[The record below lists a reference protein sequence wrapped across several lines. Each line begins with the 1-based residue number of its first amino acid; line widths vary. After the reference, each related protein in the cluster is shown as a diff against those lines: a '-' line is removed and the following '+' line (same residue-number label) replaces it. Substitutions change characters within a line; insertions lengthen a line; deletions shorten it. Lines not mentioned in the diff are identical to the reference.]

1 MPVGGAE
8 WYKEQPSNRN
18 FLNPIGYLLK
28 LEKFEGVDFF
38 CQGANVPD
46 ISMPSIEVGS
56 PFRSLPIVP
65 GGGVSFGDF
74 SVRFIVDEDLKNYYS
89 IHSWMRDNGNA
100 DQMARTTPEKDI
112 YTDGQLHIVTSQ
124 YNPAFVV
131 EFRSLFP
138 VSLTNLQFDATISDV
153 EYITAEVTFKH
164 QQFFIRDKSMLS
176 LIHI

>member
-1 MPVGGAE
+1 MSAE

-28 LEKFEGVDFF
+28 LEKFDGVDFF

-46 ISMPSIEVGS
+46 VNMPSIDVAS
-56 PFRSLPIVP
+56 PFRNLPIVP

-89 IHSWMRDNGNA
+89 IHKWMRDNGNA
-100 DQMARTTPEKDI
+100 DQMARTTDKEDI
-112 YTDGQLHIVTSQ
+112 YTDGQLHIVTSS
-124 YNPAFVV
+124 YNPAFIVD
-131 EFRSLFP
+131 FKNLFP
-138 VSLTNLQFDATISDV
+138 ISLTNLQFDATISDV

-164 QQFFIRDKSMLS
+164 QQFFIRDKSMQTL
-176 LIHI
+176 

>member
-1 MPVGGAE
+1 MSAE

-46 ISMPSIEVGS
+46 VNMPSIDVAS
-56 PFRSLPIVP
+56 PFRNLPIVP
-65 GGGVSFGDF
+65 GGGVTFGDF

-89 IHSWMRDNGNA
+89 IHNWMRDNGNA
-100 DQMARTTPEKDI
+100 DQMARQTPEKDI
-112 YTDGQLHIVTSQ
+112 YTNGQLHIVTSS

-131 EFRSLFP
+131 EFKDLFP

-153 EYITAEVTFKH
+153 EYITAEVVFKH
-164 QQFFIRDKSMLS
+164 QQFFIRDKNFKTL
-176 LIHI
+176 

>member
-1 MPVGGAE
+1 MPVGGAQ

-100 DQMARTTPEKDI
+100 DQMARNTPEKDI
-112 YTDGQLHIVTSQ
+112 YSNGQLLITTSAF
-124 YNPAFVV
+124 NPAFVIDYQ
-131 EFRSLFP
+131 SLFP
-138 VSLTNLQFDATISDV
+138 VALTNLQFDATIGDV
-153 EYITAEVTFKH
+153 EY
-164 QQFFIRDKSMLS
+164 LS

>member
-1 MPVGGAE
+1 MSAE

-38 CQGANVPD
+38 CQSVNIPD
-46 ISMPSIEVGS
+46 VSMPTTEVAS
-56 PFRSLPIVP
+56 PFRNLPIIP
-65 GGGVSFGDF
+65 GGGVTFGDF

-100 DQMARTTPEKDI
+100 DQMQRDTDKSDI
-112 YTDGQLHIVTSQ
+112 YTNGQLHIVTSQ

-131 EFRSLFP
+131 DFQQLFP
-138 VSLTNLQFDATISDV
+138 VALSALQFDATISDV

-164 QQFFIRDKSMLS
+164 QQFFIRNKEMQPL
-176 LIHI
+176 

>member
-1 MPVGGAE
+1 MSAD
-8 WYKEQPSNRN
+8 WYKEQPTNRN

-46 ISMPSIEVGS
+46 INMPSIDVAS
-56 PFRSLPIVP
+56 PFRNLPIVP
-65 GGGVSFGDF
+65 GGGVTFGDF

-89 IHSWMRDNGNA
+89 IHNWMRDNGNA
-100 DQMARTTPEKDI
+100 DQMARQTPEKDI
-112 YTDGQLHIVTSQ
+112 YTNGQLHIVTSS

-131 EFRSLFP
+131 EFKDLFP

-153 EYITAEVTFKH
+153 EYITAEVVFKH
-164 QQFFIRDKSMLS
+164 QQFFIRDKNFRTL
-176 LIHI
+176 

>member
-1 MPVGGAE
+1 MSSK

-46 ISMPSIEVGS
+46 VNMPTIDVAS
-56 PFRSLPIVP
+56 PFRRLPIVP

-74 SVRFIVDEDLKNYYS
+74 TVRFIVDEDLKNYYS

-100 DQMARTTPEKDI
+100 DKMARETPEEDI

-124 YNPAFVV
+124 YNPAFIVD
-131 EFRSLFP
+131 FKDLFP

-164 QQFFIRDKSMLS
+164 QQFFIRDKSMNL
-176 LIHI
+176 L

>member
-46 ISMPSIEVGS
+46 ISMPAIEVGS

-74 SVRFIVDEDLKNYYS
+74 AVRFIVDEDLKNYNS
-89 IHSWMRDNGNA
+89 IHKWMRDNGNA

-164 QQFFIRDKSMLS
+164 QQFFIRDKSMRPL
-176 LIHI
+176 